1 MTTSDDRH
9 SLVIRDPAQS
19 DEADWRRLW
28 AGYCSFYETN
38 VPEAVTAATW
48 KRMVTPG
55 SPLFGRIAQMKEEV
69 AGFTI
74 SIIHEGSWTLH
85 PICYLED
92 LFVASK
98 ARGHGIGRVL
108 IQDLLALAKEHH
120 WSRLYW
126 HTREGNAPARRLY
139 DEFAAA
145 DDFVRYRLTLD

>member
-1 MTTSDDRH
+1 VSEISSMAASNNRN

-28 AGYCSFYETN
+28 AGYCSFYEAN

-55 SPLFGRIAQMKEEV
+55 SPLFGRIAQIKEGV

-85 PICYLED
+85 PNCYLEWRWTGAD
-92 LFVASK
+92 PGPARAGEETSLVAS
-98 ARGHGIGRVL
+98 
-108 IQDLLALAKEHH
+108 LLAH
-120 WSRLYW
+120 
-126 HTREGNAPARRLY
+126 P
-139 DEFAAA
+139 
-145 DDFVRYRLTLD
+145 

>member
-1 MTTSDDRH
+1 MAASNNRN

-55 SPLFGRIAQMKEEV
+55 SRLFGRIAQMKEEI

-74 SIIHEGSWTLH
+74 SIIHEGSWTLY

-92 LFVASK
+92 P
-98 ARGHGIGRVL
+98 RVGG
-108 IQDLLALAKEHH
+108 D
-120 WSRLYW
+120 
-126 HTREGNAPARRLY
+126 
-139 DEFAAA
+139 
-145 DDFVRYRLTLD
+145 